1 MIKTQ
6 KGIMK
11 GEWKRKLERKKK
23 VEMRKKRKSREV
35 EVIKENT
42 EGKNERGMRKKEE
55 VWM

>member
-1 MIKTQ
+1 
-6 KGIMK
+6 MK
-11 GEWKRKLERKKK
+11 KKLERKKK

-55 VWM
+55 VRM

>member
-1 MIKTQ
+1 
-6 KGIMK
+6 MK
-11 GEWKRKLERKKK
+11 GEWKKKIRKEKESGNEKEKKK
-23 VEMRKKRKSREV
+23 GSREV